1 MKALDDIGYRGWGIA
16 EQGGGS
22 SPEGL
27 KNLAERMDR
36 IFAS

>member
-1 MKALDDIGYRGWGIA
+1 MRALDDIGYTGWGIA
-16 EQGGGS
+16 EQPGAN

-27 KNLAERMDR
+27 RTLSTGMDQ